1 MSFSCGR
8 DNESR
13 RRHFRS
19 ATCGCR
25 PPVFPMAA
33 GFGGCSISSSYN
45 TCCLVSS
52 AALVAVSRYTSVG
65 RGAAI
70 RSLARHFLDKNGRP
84 LHGFLLLFLCNNIF
98 TAFSCCFKQN
108 AQTFFA
114 SAERCGHSPPL
125 SSSSSCP
132 FLFFFLFASS
142 FISLL
147 FVSFRAEIPWLPH
160 TQTQTQAPLTEL
172 SDSDDMATT
181 KSEAPILKKKL
192 WKKKKNPHRSA
203 GIRRRR
209 SLPRF
214 TRQFFW
220 VKISAMGTWRPC
232 GPTRHVG
239 CHCDVYIYSR
249 TQKHLLHGNK
259 LLLHRRPKEGQ
270 AVCLALNA
278 VQQCQWAN

>member
-1 MSFSCGR
+1 MEMSFSCGR
-8 DNESR
+8 ANESR

-160 TQTQTQAPLTEL
+160 TQTQTHAPLTEL

-192 WKKKKNPHRSA
+192 
-203 GIRRRR
+203 
-209 SLPRF
+209 
-214 TRQFFW
+214 
-220 VKISAMGTWRPC
+220 
-232 GPTRHVG
+232 
-239 CHCDVYIYSR
+239 
-249 TQKHLLHGNK
+249 
-259 LLLHRRPKEGQ
+259 
-270 AVCLALNA
+270 
-278 VQQCQWAN
+278 